1 MRGVAVKMKDTC
13 IMCMYI
19 SVLTV
24 NHRAYTHLLCG
35 VAISPRVKAEEHN
48 VLHKLQVGVESR
60 CAVPSSQCWR
70 DGDLCEGVKESEEG
84 AGEGVLLR
92 L

>member
-1 MRGVAVKMKDTC
+1 MVKMKDTC
-13 IMCMYI
+13 IMCMLI

-24 NHRAYTHLLCG
+24 NHCACTYLLCG
-35 VAISPRVKAEEHN
+35 VAISPGVKAEEHN
-48 VLHKLQVGVESR
+48 ILYKLQVGVESR
-60 CAVPSSQCWR
+60 RAVPSSQCRR

-84 AGEGVLLR
+84 AGEGILLR

>member
-1 MRGVAVKMKDTC
+1 MIKIKDTC

-24 NHRAYTHLLCG
+24 NHVYTHLLCG
-35 VAISPRVKAEEHN
+35 VAISPGVKAEEHN
-48 VLHKLQVGVESR
+48 ILHKLQVGVESR
-60 CAVPSSQCWR
+60 CAVPSSQCRR

-84 AGEGVLLR
+84 ASAGVLLR